1 MEGRC
6 PNCNSSELEFGDS
19 DNVDNYI
26 AYEFECLDCGETG
39 KEWYTVT
46 YLETVLDKDET
57 V

>member
-19 DNVDNYI
+19 DNVGNYI